1 MLGLPSACIVSAM
14 LPKTQYL
21 REHIYQVLFS
31 MLVHPLLQGG
41 HSIVCGDIVSPT
53 TLSREVFLLLIIGQ
67 HGATKFVMHLYLLPQ
82 CSRCWYRFAKSAM
95 DFFGCCMHTKNSLTV
110 QDSVVDVALVPSLL
124 YSFFEVVRAPLRS
137 VEYLQIGGKRRHTS

>member
-1 MLGLPSACIVSAM
+1 MCIYPFTQDLKNQESPSAYQVFGSGMGVLLALRLFYLKSGRLDPNLLFEVEMLGLPSACIVSAM

-53 TLSREVFLLLIIGQ
+53 TLSREVFLLLIIG
-67 HGATKFVMHLYLLPQ
+67 
-82 CSRCWYRFAKSAM
+82 
-95 DFFGCCMHTKNSLTV
+95 
-110 QDSVVDVALVPSLL
+110 
-124 YSFFEVVRAPLRS
+124 
-137 VEYLQIGGKRRHTS
+137 